1 MKIPINE
8 IFPND
13 YILKTDSP
21 ELKKGEKIYFASD
34 FHLGIP
40 DHALS
45 LKRERLLVAWLES
58 IRKDAKEIYLMGD
71 LFDFWFEY
79 KTVVPKGFVRL
90 FGKLAEITDSGI
102 DVHLFKGNH
111 DIWAFDYFAQELNI
125 KLHRE
130 CQIKVFNGQ
139 HLFLAHGDGLGPG
152 DKGYKMLKKVFE
164 FKPNQWLFK
173 WVHPDIGTRLAL
185 YFSRRS
191 RYANNLQEADW
202 ESNGG
207 RSISDERLY
216 QFSKDKL
223 LINPFINYFVFG
235 HQHKPVDEKIGP
247 ECRMII
253 LGDWLH
259 NFTYAVFDGE
269 DMSLHHFNHE

>member
-1 MKIPINE
+1 M
-8 IFPND
+8 
-13 YILKTDSP
+13 

-40 DHALS
+40 NHASS
-45 LKRERLLVAWLES
+45 LKREILLVAWLES
-58 IRKDAKEIYLMGD
+58 IRKDAREIYLMGD

-90 FGKLAEITDSGI
+90 FGKLAEITDSGTE
-102 DVHLFKGNH
+102 VHLFRGNH

-130 CQIKVFNGQ
+130 CQIKNFNGRY
-139 HLFLAHGDGLGPG
+139 LFLAHGDGLGPG
-152 DKGYKMLKKVFE
+152 DNGYKMLKKLFE

-173 WVHPDIGTRLAL
+173 WIHPDLGTRLAL

-191 RYANNLQEADW
+191 RYANILEEEDW
-202 ESNGG
+202 KSNGG
-207 RSISDERLY
+207 RTISDERLY
-216 QFSKDKL
+216 QFSQDMLVKDPS
-223 LINPFINYFVFG
+223 INFFVFG
-235 HQHKPVDEKIGP
+235 HQHKPVDEKLSLNS
-247 ECRMII
+247 RMII

-259 NFTYAVFDGE
+259 NFSYAVFDGE
-269 DMSLHHFNHE
+269 DMQLHYFTKEFSEKL

>member
-1 MKIPINE
+1 ML
-8 IFPND
+8 PNNN
-13 YILKTDSP
+13 ILTTDII
-21 ELKKGEKIYFASD
+21 ELKQGEKIYFASD

-40 DHALS
+40 DHPSS

-111 DIWAFDYFAQELNI
+111 DIWAFDYFAKELNI
-125 KLHRE
+125 KIHRE

-152 DKGYKMLKKVFE
+152 DNGYKILKSLFE

-173 WVHPDIGTRLAL
+173 WIHPDIGTRLAL

-191 RYANNLQEADW
+191 RYANILQEADW

-216 QFSKDKL
+216 QFSNDML
-223 LINPFINYFVFG
+223 LKNSSINYFVFG
-235 HQHKPVDEKIGP
+235 HQHKPIDKRISSG
-247 ECRMII
+247 CRMII
-253 LGDWLH
+253 LGDWLY

-269 DMSLHHFNHE
+269 DMSLRYFKKDEADTTL